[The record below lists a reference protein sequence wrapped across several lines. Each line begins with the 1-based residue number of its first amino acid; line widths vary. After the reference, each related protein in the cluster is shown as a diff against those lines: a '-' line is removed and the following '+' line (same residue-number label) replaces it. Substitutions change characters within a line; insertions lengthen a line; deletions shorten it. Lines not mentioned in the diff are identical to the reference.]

1 MKTIEIYLFC
11 KHRQVC
17 CGSFVYFRAPE
28 LASELCV
35 CLCVIMIYSQKGE
48 FDLF

>member
-1 MKTIEIYLFC
+1 MKIIEIYVFC

-17 CGSFVYFRAPE
+17 CGSFVYFRAAE

-35 CLCVIMIYSQKGE
+35 CVCVG
-48 FDLF
+48 L